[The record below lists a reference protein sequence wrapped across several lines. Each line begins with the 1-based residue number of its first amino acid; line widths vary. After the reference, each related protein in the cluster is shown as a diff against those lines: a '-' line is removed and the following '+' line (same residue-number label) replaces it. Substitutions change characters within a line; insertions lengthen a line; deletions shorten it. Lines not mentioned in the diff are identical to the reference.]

1 MAHKIQMQTVMAMT
15 TTATAMATATATGDG
30 DSDGDG
36 KDDGDGDGKGDSDGN
51 GGAMLAN
58 ELVCIHSTQE
68 FLGCSWRISPYGIHN
83 RFSNSLGVLSV
94 WE

>member
-1 MAHKIQMQTVMAMT
+1 MAHTIQMQTVMAMT
-15 TTATAMATATATGDG
+15 TTATATATATVTGDG

-36 KDDGDGDGKGDSDGN
+36 KGDGDGDGKGDSDGN
-51 GGAMLAN
+51 GGAMLTN

-83 RFSNSLGVLSV
+83 RFNKSSGVLSV
-94 WE
+94 RE